1 MTPSR
6 RTSTPELASPATTAA
21 SRKSPDARES
31 RPITATGR
39 PGRSGPSGRCA
50 DSGASTGTAATA
62 RSRASRA
69 VRSRPATPRTP
80 SVPKIRPISGLSGT
94 SGRLA
99 LGVLRCLAG
108 LLKAVLLPLLD
119 PRVSGEEARLLQRR
133 AILRVH
139 EDQRAGHAQPQR
151 AGLPGHAAAGDPR
164 DHVETALGAER
175 HEGLIDELLV
185 HLVREVG
192 VERPAVDGPLSGAR
206 HDPHPGNGLLAA
218 AGARRVAGDHRP
230 ARGPGR
236 GGVLR
241 GLGGVFRRSVLS
253 VETVVGGVLLF
264 DVRRLVWGRLY
275 ASGLGH
281 VAIPH
286 ASLRHYWEICRIS
299 YGCGF
304 CAWCGW
310 SGPA

>member
-39 PGRSGPSGRCA
+39 PGPPGPSGPSGRCA
-50 DSGASTGTAATA
+50 DGGASTGTAATA

-108 LLKAVLLPLLD
+108 LLEAVLLPLLD
-119 PRVSGEEARLLQRR
+119 PRVSGEEPCLLQRR
-133 AILRVH
+133 AVLRVH
-139 EDQRAGHAQPQR
+139 EDQRAGHAEPQR

-164 DHVETALGAER
+164 DH
-175 HEGLIDELLV
+175 
-185 HLVREVG
+185 
-192 VERPAVDGPLSGAR
+192 
-206 HDPHPGNGLLAA
+206 
-218 AGARRVAGDHRP
+218 
-230 ARGPGR
+230 
-236 GGVLR
+236 
-241 GLGGVFRRSVLS
+241 
-253 VETVVGGVLLF
+253 
-264 DVRRLVWGRLY
+264 
-275 ASGLGH
+275 
-281 VAIPH
+281 
-286 ASLRHYWEICRIS
+286 
-299 YGCGF
+299 
-304 CAWCGW
+304 
-310 SGPA
+310 